1 MEDMEWWLNPY
12 FLGLIAAAIVTIAF
26 LVARRASR

>member
-1 MEDMEWWLNPY
+1 MDVEYWLNPF

-26 LVARRASR
+26 LVARLRRR

>member
-1 MEDMEWWLNPY
+1 MDVEYWLNPL

-26 LVARRASR
+26 LVARLRRR